1 MRWRMVETRS
11 LRILQMVVTIGLG
24 FYLGTYFGHLLE
36 LSPIGTGLLAGGI
49 CFLANIITT
58 PIFGFGRE
66 MP

>member
-1 MRWRMVETRS
+1 MIDTRS
-11 LRILQMVVTIGLG
+11 LRIFQMIVTIGLG

-49 CFLANIITT
+49 CLLANIIMT
-58 PIFGFGRE
+58 PIFGFGKQ